1 MGQVTVLTGARRHRE
16 WSSEERL
23 EILRE
28 AFSPGAVVSQVARR
42 YDVSRTLI
50 YIWRRAALRWA
61 EAAFVPAV
69 IEDAA
74 EPITAVAAPTEPEA
88 AIVLDLTDGR
98 RLRISASAPPALA
111 AAALRAMR

>member
-16 WSSEERL
+16 WSDEERL

-50 YIWRRAALRWA
+50 YIWRRAAVRRA

-69 IEDAA
+69 IEDAP
-74 EPITAVAAPTEPEA
+74 EPTAAAIVPAEPEA
-88 AIVLDLTDGR
+88 AIVLELVGGR
-98 RLRISASAPPALA
+98 RLWISASTPPALA
-111 AAALRAMR
+111 VAALRAVR